1 MLHRVP
7 CGTELI
13 LEPKAT
19 TERRPRVKAR
29 GPGDLI
35 ISNPCLEPEQRVS
48 AAPKFPGGTKQGKD
62 PNPRHENGGRAA
74 GPRPRC
80 GHLTSASR
88 PPRLPSRHWNL
99 RHSQTRPLPGRGV
112 SEQSHDRGSE
122 RERGQE
128 AESSHQSLGPEGSVL
143 IYRVPCHGGA

>member
-19 TERRPRVKAR
+19 TERRPRVRAR

-80 GHLTSASR
+80 GHLTSADTGICGTARHGRSPAEGCQSKATTEVPRESGARRPSR
-88 PPRLPSRHWNL
+88 PIRAWDPKA
-99 RHSQTRPLPGRGV
+99 V
-112 SEQSHDRGSE
+112 
-122 RERGQE
+122 
-128 AESSHQSLGPEGSVL
+128 
-143 IYRVPCHGGA
+143 Y